1 MEEEE
6 YLSECCGAE
15 LDNDRCRDCKEMC
28 G

>member
-1 MEEEE
+1 MEEEN
-6 YLSECCGAE
+6 LSECCGAE